1 MTRLAQTLGLTEIQ
15 TEILANVRSFV
26 DKQIIPTAQ
35 ELEHADE
42 YPQAIVDGMAEMG
55 LFGLMIPEEYG
66 GLGES
71 LLTYAL
77 CFEELARGWM
87 SVSGV
92 INTHFIGRT

>member
-55 LFGLMIPEEYG
+55 LFGLMIPEE
-66 GLGES
+66 
-71 LLTYAL
+71 
-77 CFEELARGWM
+77 
-87 SVSGV
+87 
-92 INTHFIGRT
+92 